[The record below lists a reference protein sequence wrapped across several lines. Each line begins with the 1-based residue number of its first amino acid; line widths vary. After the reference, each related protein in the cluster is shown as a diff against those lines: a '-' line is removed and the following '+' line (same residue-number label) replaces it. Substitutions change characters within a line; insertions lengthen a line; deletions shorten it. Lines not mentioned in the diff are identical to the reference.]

1 LKNSEISA
9 VVQGSSG
16 DADMMAFAMIEW
28 LKSDGVAG
36 TAYAIARVD
45 YNVVRYVVRYVGMLE
60 QARSRA

>member
-1 LKNSEISA
+1 M
-9 VVQGSSG
+9 QGSSG